1 MPAASSHSQSHKVRA
16 RFKAC
21 LFRLSK
27 KDGVMG
33 DFTQALGQR
42 WHQIR
47 SYNKWDQCY
56 KRICEQQMQQV
67 RIWKL
72 LWSKS

>member
-1 MPAASSHSQSHKVRA
+1 
-16 RFKAC
+16 
-21 LFRLSK
+21 
-27 KDGVMG
+27 MG